1 MEPIFVIDTIHDL
14 PVHNEFRTG
23 YSKANTS
30 HNLLW
35 ILTALILLY
44 YGTGAQV
51 RQLEWK
57 TGVRFYSSFQLS
69 MGF

>member
-35 ILTALILLY
+35 ILTALILLLY
-44 YGTGAQV
+44 MTQFD
-51 RQLEWK
+51 RPPLCLRSRLI
-57 TGVRFYSSFQLS
+57 TR
-69 MGF
+69 

>member
-35 ILTALILLY
+35 ILTALILLLY
-44 YGTGAQV
+44 MTQFDQPLFV
-51 RQLEWK
+51 FCFL
-57 TGVRFYSSFQLS
+57 FF
-69 MGF
+69 